1 MPDNVELTVRLHSV
15 TGEDVSITTRDFGG
29 ESEALDAI
37 AHAVNE
43 RRSLILT
50 RAKYSRE
57 GREHGVVVNLANVV
71 SVQVYAKASTSA
83 ETGQY
88 I

>member
-1 MPDNVELTVRLHSV
+1 VPENVELTVRLHTVS
-15 TGEDVSITTRDFGG
+15 GEDVSVTTRDFGG
-29 ESEALDAI
+29 EAAALDAI
-37 AHAVNE
+37 AHAVDE

-50 RAKYSRE
+50 RARYSRE

-71 SVQVYAKASTSA
+71 SVRVYAKDSTSV